1 MHKQDVLKHLLLK
14 DGEKKEREKEKGKR
28 KREKEKKGFLT
39 QSPQVLENINRSSLI
54 SETKHMAGK
63 RSSFFLKNRDKIFF
77 LLS

>member
-14 DGEKKEREKEKGKR
+14 DGEKKEREKEK
-28 KREKEKKGFLT
+28 KGFLT
-39 QSPQVLENINRSSLI
+39 QSPQVLENINRGSLI